1 MGSVFAMSIT
11 FEGQVAI
18 VTGAGNGLGRS
29 HALALAKRGAKLVIN
44 DPARTADG
52 KSAAEDVVALIAAEG
67 GEAIANT
74 ESVADFTAM
83 EAMAEKALSKW
94 GRIDV
99 LVNNAGLLRDK
110 SFANMDMADFRT
122 VVDVHL
128 MGSTYCTKA
137 VWATMREQRY
147 GRIAMTTSASGLY
160 GSFGQANYSAAKMG
174 LVGLMNTLHLE
185 GAKYDIRVNCLAP
198 IASTAMTE
206 QILDEAQHASMTTES
221 VSAALVY
228 LVSGDAPL
236 RTILCAGAGS
246 YSATKI
252 YETEGIFLPPEDQ
265 TPENVAAGIDSILDP
280 EGQRA
285 MADGGEQAKK
295 FAEKFLAELTS
306 VS

>member
-1 MGSVFAMSIT
+1 MSIT

-44 DPARTADG
+44 DPARTPDG
-52 KSAAEDVVALIAAEG
+52 KSAAEVVAAQIVAQG

-74 ESVADFTAM
+74 DSVADFAAM
-83 EAMAEKALSKW
+83 QAMAEAALSKW

-137 VWATMREQRY
+137 VWAAMREQRY

-206 QILDEAQHASMTTES
+206 QILDETQHAAMTTES

-228 LVSGDAPL
+228 LVSADAPL

-246 YSATKI
+246 YAATRI
-252 YETEGIFLPPEDQ
+252 YETEGIFLAPEDRA
-265 TPENVAAGIDSILDP
+265 PENVAAGIEAILDP
-280 EGQRA
+280 QGQRVL
-285 MADGGEQAKK
+285 ADGGEQARK
-295 FAEKFLAELTS
+295 FVEKLLAEKPSAN
-306 VS
+306 

>member
-1 MGSVFAMSIT
+1 MSIT

-52 KSAAEDVVALIAAEG
+52 RSAAEDVAALIIAEG
-67 GEAIANT
+67 GEAIANID
-74 ESVADFTAM
+74 SVADFTAM
-83 EAMAEKALSKW
+83 EAMAAKALSKW

-137 VWATMREQRY
+137 VWAAMREQRY

-198 IASTAMTE
+198 IASTGMTE
-206 QILDEAQHASMTTES
+206 QILDEAQHSAMTTES

-228 LVSGDAPL
+228 LVSGDAPF

-246 YSATKI
+246 YSATRI
-252 YETEGIFLPPEDQ
+252 YETDGIFLAPEDQ
-265 TPENVAAGIDSILDP
+265 TPENVAAGIEAILDP
-280 EGQRA
+280 EGQRVL
-285 MADGGEQAKK
+285 ADGGEQARK
-295 FAEKFLAELTS
+295 FAEKYLAGTRS
-306 VS
+306 AS

>member
-1 MGSVFAMSIT
+1 MSIT

-29 HALALAKRGAKLVIN
+29 HALALAKRGARLVIN
-44 DPARTADG
+44 DPARTPDG
-52 KSAAEDVVALIAAEG
+52 KSAAEEVVKQIIAEG

-74 ESVADFTAM
+74 DSVADFAAM
-83 EAMAEKALSKW
+83 QAMAAAALSKW

-137 VWATMREQRY
+137 VWAAMREQRY

-206 QILDEAQHASMTTES
+206 QILDETQHAAMTTES

-228 LVSGDAPL
+228 LVSADAPL

-246 YSATKI
+246 YAATRI
-252 YETEGIFLPPEDQ
+252 YETEGIFLAPEDR
-265 TPENVAAGIDSILDP
+265 TPENVAAGIEAILDA
-280 EGQRA
+280 EGQRGL
-285 MADGGEQAKK
+285 ADGGEQARK
-295 FAEKFLAELTS
+295 FVEKLLAEKPSAS
-306 VS
+306 